1 MRLLLKIA
9 FRNMLRNLRR
19 SLMTGSA
26 VAAGA
31 LALLLFGGFAAY
43 IFAGLETNNVQRIGH
58 LTVFRAGYFLL
69 GAGNPAAYGIDH
81 YRDVIALIERDPVVG
96 PMINVIT
103 PTQSLVGIAGNFS
116 GSVEASKTFL
126 GTGLIPSNR
135 ERMRQWDEFRA
146 SAGYVSDRRM
156 SDDDPSRG
164 EIGVGLARVLGLCG
178 PLGVHGCPALPPA
191 RSFSGETTG
200 AAQRDLTDLAARDLA
215 AGAQGS
221 NPTPQIDLL
230 AATAGGAPNVVQLA
244 VGGAE
249 PQGVKE
255 LDDNFVAMPLGLAQQ
270 LVYGRG
276 EHKATG
282 IVLQLH
288 RSEDLPAAHARLTTL
303 FRQKHLDLE
312 VRDFGEL
319 SPFYGQV
326 KNMFSAIFLFIAL
339 VMGVIVL
346 FAVVNTMTMNV
357 MERTNEVGTIRAL
370 GVRRA
375 GIRSQFTVEGVLIGA
390 IGATVGAVLA
400 LAIAALVNHAGL
412 TWIPPGNATAVP
424 LRLDVAGRA
433 TLVGG
438 AWLGLAIVT
447 TLAALLPANRAARL
461 PVVDALRHV

>member
-1 MRLLLKIA
+1 MPA
-9 FRNMLRNLRR
+9 
-19 SLMTGSA
+19 SA
-26 VAAGA
+26 V
-31 LALLLFGGFAAY
+31 
-43 IFAGLETNNVQRIGH
+43 
-58 LTVFRAGYFLL
+58 
-69 GAGNPAAYGIDH
+69 P
-81 YRDVIALIERDPVVG
+81 
-96 PMINVIT
+96 
-103 PTQSLVGIAGNFS
+103 S
-116 GSVEASKTFL
+116 GCSSV
-126 GTGLIPSNR
+126 
-135 ERMRQWDEFRA
+135 
-146 SAGYVSDRRM
+146 
-156 SDDDPSRG
+156 
-164 EIGVGLARVLGLCG
+164 
-178 PLGVHGCPALPPA
+178 
-191 RSFSGETTG
+191 
-200 AAQRDLTDLAARDLA
+200 
-215 AGAQGS
+215 
-221 NPTPQIDLL
+221 

-303 FRQKHLDLE
+303 FGQKHLDLE

-390 IGATVGAVLA
+390 IGATVGALLA
-400 LAIAALVNHAGL
+400 LAIAALVNQAGL

-433 TLVGG
+433 ALVGG
-438 AWLGLAIVT
+438 AWLGLAIIT

>member
-1 MRLLLKIA
+1 MKLLLKIA
-9 FRNMLRNLRR
+9 FRNMLRNFRR

-31 LALLLFGGFAAY
+31 LAMLLFGGFAAY

-58 LTVFRAGYFLL
+58 LTVFKAGYFLL
-69 GAGNPAAYGIDH
+69 GAGNPAAYGIDN
-81 YRDVIALIERDPVVG
+81 YQAVMTLIAHDPVVG

-103 PTQSLVGIAGNFS
+103 PTQALVGIAGNFS
-116 GSVEASKTFL
+116 GDVEASKTFL

-135 ERMRQWDEFRA
+135 ERMRQWDEFGA
-146 SAGYVSDRRM
+146 SAGYVPDRRM
-156 SDDDPSRG
+156 SDQDPSRG
-164 EIGVGLARVLGLCG
+164 LIGVGLARVLGLCA
-178 PLGVHGCPALPPA
+178 PLGMRGCPQLPSA
-191 RSFSGETTG
+191 RSSTGE
-200 AAQRDLTDLAARDLA
+200 AAPSRHELTELAARDRLDERA
-215 AGAQGS
+215 STVG
-221 NPTPQIDLL
+221 NPQIDLL

-255 LDDNFVAMPLGLAQQ
+255 LDDNFIAMPLALAQQ

-282 IVLQLH
+282 IVLQLR
-288 RSEDLPAAHARLTTL
+288 RSEDLPAARARLMTL
-303 FRQKHLDLE
+303 FRQNRLDLD

-326 KNMFSAIFLFIAL
+326 VKMFSAFFLFIAL

-346 FAVVNTMTMNV
+346 FAVINTMTMNV

-400 LAIAALVNHAGL
+400 YLIAALINHAGL
-412 TWIPPGNATAVP
+412 TWVPPGNASAVP
-424 LRLDVAGRA
+424 LRLDVAGRPL
-433 TLVGG
+433 LVAG
-438 AWLGLAIVT
+438 AWLALAIVT
-447 TLAALLPANRAARL
+447 TLAALVPANRAARL